1 VPVDPPTAEP
11 NPQPST
17 GAPPA
22 TDPATPA
29 VSGDD
34 APAGSDDAA
43 MKPGAAAS
51 LPGPF
56 DDAAPVDGAVPA
68 DGGAPA
74 DGAAPADPLT
84 PHLVAARGAMAKL
97 DFAAAATAV
106 QRAADAA
113 RGAEAASRVEAW
125 QQLLHYA
132 RGFIDLRN
140 KALATVESG
149 QEYDID
155 GRKVAVVEIDAEK
168 FIYRATGKNTTV
180 PRDRIPGK
188 IVMAIVT
195 AWLDDTPANQLF
207 IGAYHATK
215 PEPDAGKAR
224 ACFEAAAALGVEAEP
239 LLGVLD
245 DPVFRPAPVDP

>member
-1 VPVDPPTAEP
+1 
-11 NPQPST
+11 
-17 GAPPA
+17 
-22 TDPATPA
+22 
-29 VSGDD
+29 
-34 APAGSDDAA
+34 
-43 MKPGAAAS
+43 
-51 LPGPF
+51 
-56 DDAAPVDGAVPA
+56 
-68 DGGAPA
+68 
-74 DGAAPADPLT
+74 
-84 PHLVAARGAMAKL
+84 MAKL
-97 DFAAAATAV
+97 DFAAAAAAV
-106 QRAADAA
+106 QRAADVA
-113 RGAEAASRVEAW
+113 RGAEAVSRVEAW

-132 RGFIDLRN
+132 RGFIDLRD
-140 KALATVESG
+140 KALSTVESG

-207 IGAYHATK
+207 LGAYHATK